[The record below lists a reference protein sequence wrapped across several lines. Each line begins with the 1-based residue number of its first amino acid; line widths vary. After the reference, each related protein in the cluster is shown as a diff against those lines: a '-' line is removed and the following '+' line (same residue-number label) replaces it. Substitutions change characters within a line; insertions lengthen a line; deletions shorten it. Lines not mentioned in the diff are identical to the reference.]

1 MTKRYEYRVEY
12 LKLTTGKGT
21 LEQIVE
27 ALNRFGAERLAF
39 QPDVRRGRPA
49 LVDLMERG
57 SEPAPGAGNCRLMSP
72 VIQALLESLGVTLV
86 AACGV
91 ALGWWFSNRRK
102 PLWLIG
108 YIAPFLLLILVSLP
122 RRLPRLELVIPFRW
136 IMAGRREF
144 VVMALVCTTLLVTLL
159 PKLSRRGERAMVGL
173 FAAFATL
180 YIAVLPF
187 LMPALDYGRQ
197 SRLNTRFDDNGVCLQ
212 SNSYNCGPAAAV
224 TALRRLGVPAEEGE
238 LAVRAHTSFVA
249 GTSPDSLAD
258 AIRRLYG
265 LPSLC
270 GPFLLPRRTP
280 REGAPCGTREAQ
292 HVHGSLRHRTCRQG
306 GGRGYRRSL
315 YRPQYVEPR

>member
-1 MTKRYEYRVEY
+1 
-12 LKLTTGKGT
+12 
-21 LEQIVE
+21 
-27 ALNRFGAERLAF
+27 
-39 QPDVRRGRPA
+39 
-49 LVDLMERG
+49 
-57 SEPAPGAGNCRLMSP
+57 MSP

-265 LPSLC
+265 LPCCVAHFSSLDELR
-270 GPFLLPRRTP
+270 GKEPLVARVKHSMFMDHFVTVL
-280 REGAPCGTREAQ
+280 AVREAD
-292 HVHGSLRHRTCRQG
+292 VVIGDPFT
-306 GGRGYRRSL
+306 GRSTLSHDEFARKWRKCAVVIEKGD
-315 YRPQYVEPR
+315 EPSEQEGR